1 MEEDNDENIY
11 ERLIDILINNQ
22 PLTTSRID
30 EFSDAIRINQQ
41 ITNNISNIRRSL
53 ESNDYNNFN
62 NVINIMFDNVFNYTE
77 NITHNTLNN
86 QHSYDNQLNNILNNY
101 NQSINDNETCNE
113 TYNETYNEIEI
124 DYNEIN
130 DEINYEIND
139 ETYNQINYETYNQ
152 IEDVI
157 EDQLVNENTNINE
170 LTNELFNELFN
181 HTNTNYYSRSNNSND
196 NNNLEFLT
204 ESSMLNRIMQ
214 VFLDPSVIDID
225 SNINMEDVKVIL
237 TKDQF
242 KKLDS
247 KIILEENLNDYS
259 NKECNICM
267 DEYKIGDKII
277 ILDCKH
283 IFHRRCIK
291 HWLLQEK
298 VTCPVCRK
306 DVREMIK

>member
-11 ERLIDILINNQ
+11 DRLIDILINNQ

-86 QHSYDNQLNNILNNY
+86 QHSYDQLNNILNNY
-101 NQSINDNETCNE
+101 NQSINEIENDNE
-113 TYNETYNEIEI
+113 TYNETYNEIEIEI

-130 DEINYEIND
+130 DEIND
-139 ETYNQINYETYNQ
+139 ETYNQID
-152 IEDVI
+152 DVI

-170 LTNELFNELFN
+170 LTNELFSEIYND
-181 HTNTNYYSRSNNSND
+181 TNTNYYSRL
-196 NNNLEFLT
+196 NNLEFLT

-225 SNINMEDVKVIL
+225 SNINVNEFEDIKVIL

-267 DEYKIGDKII
+267 DEYKIDDKII

>member
-11 ERLIDILINNQ
+11 DRLIDILINNQ

-86 QHSYDNQLNNILNNY
+86 QHNYDNQLNNILNNY
-101 NQSINDNETCNE
+101 NQSINEIENDDE

-130 DEINYEIND
+130 DEIND
-139 ETYNQINYETYNQ
+139 ETYNQ

-170 LTNELFNELFN
+170 LTNELFSEIYND
-181 HTNTNYYSRSNNSND
+181 TNTNYYSRL
-196 NNNLEFLT
+196 NNLEFLT
-204 ESSMLNRIMQ
+204 ESSMLNRIIQ

-225 SNINMEDVKVIL
+225 SNINVNEFEDIKVIL

>member
-1 MEEDNDENIY
+1 MYLINMEEDNDENIY
-11 ERLIDILINNQ
+11 DRLIDILINNQ

-86 QHSYDNQLNNILNNY
+86 QHNYDNQLNNILNNY
-101 NQSINDNETCNE
+101 NQSINEIENDDE

-130 DEINYEIND
+130 DEIND
-139 ETYNQINYETYNQ
+139 ETYNQ

-170 LTNELFNELFN
+170 LTNELFSEIYND
-181 HTNTNYYSRSNNSND
+181 TNTNYYSRL
-196 NNNLEFLT
+196 NNLEFLT
-204 ESSMLNRIMQ
+204 ESSMLNRIIQ

-225 SNINMEDVKVIL
+225 SNINVNEFEDIKVIL